1 MQRLCTLHLSI
12 FPIPATEFATAKLPK
27 NIKMAILLLEMA
39 ILLTDFITNNYT
51 MEYLSLKPILNSVIF
66 SLLGVLILILGYFII
81 EKITP
86 ENTWKEIVHNKN
98 SALAIVF
105 AALII
110 GISLIISAAIH
121 G

>member
-1 MQRLCTLHLSI
+1 MDI
-12 FPIPATEFATAKLPK
+12 VV
-27 NIKMAILLLEMA
+27 
-39 ILLTDFITNNYT
+39 
-51 MEYLSLKPILNSVIF
+51 LKPILNSIIF
-66 SLLGVLILILGYFII
+66 SIIGIVILIAGYFII

-98 SALAIVF
+98 TALAIVF

-110 GISLIISAAIH
+110 GLSMIISAAIH

>member
-1 MQRLCTLHLSI
+1 MELIQLQPIVNSI
-12 FPIPATEFATAKLPK
+12 LFSFVG
-27 NIKMAILLLEMA
+27 
-39 ILLTDFITNNYT
+39 
-51 MEYLSLKPILNSVIF
+51 VI
-66 SLLGVLILILGYFII
+66 ILILGYLII

-98 SALAIVF
+98 MALAIVF

>member
-1 MQRLCTLHLSI
+1 MD
-12 FPIPATEFATAKLPK
+12 
-27 NIKMAILLLEMA
+27 LLN
-39 ILLTDFITNNYT
+39 F
-51 MEYLSLKPILNSVIF
+51 KPIINSVLF
-66 SLLGVLILILGYFII
+66 SFIGVLILIIGYYII

-98 SALAIVF
+98 MALAIVF